1 MIIFRD
7 EGTRPQKNQQKKFTL
22 RLHQKKLYI
31 CKPFEVK

>member
-1 MIIFRD
+1 MK
-7 EGTRPQKNQQKKFTL
+7 GTFSKKNQQKKFTL